1 MTEFTLSLA
10 GVPIRVSALYPT
22 TKRFCK
28 DYLSKESPALSISLS
43 QEDIEEEQRRSEL
56 QDVLDGVPKRSFSD
70 AYLET
75 LALYRKLAT
84 PLLEHNILIFHG
96 AAVVAD
102 GYVYLFTA
110 PSGTGKTTH
119 VRIWLDQIPSTYV
132 LNGDK
137 PLLKITNDGVWV
149 CGTPWQGKE
158 NMGRNE
164 IAPLKA
170 ICILERGESNQIK
183 AVSFSEALNVL
194 TQQVYKP
201 KDTILLLETLKLI
214 GRLSQTNLFH
224 LQCNMKSEAAWVSY
238 HGMVGH
244 SLLTTYDCH

>member
-22 TKRFCK
+22 TKQFCK
-28 DYLSKESPALSISLS
+28 DYLSKESPALSITLS
-43 QEDIEEEQRRSEL
+43 QEDIDEERRRSEL
-56 QDVLDGVPKRSFSD
+56 QDMLDGIPKRSFSD

-75 LALYRKLAT
+75 LALYRKLAA
-84 PLLEHNILIFHG
+84 PLLERNILIFHG

-102 GYVYLFTA
+102 GRVYLFTA

-119 VRIWLDQIPSTYV
+119 VRLWLDQIPGTYV

-137 PLLKITNDGVWV
+137 PLLKITDDEVRV

-164 IAPLKA
+164 ILPLKA
-170 ICILERGESNQIK
+170 ICLLERGESNQIK
-183 AVSFSEALNVL
+183 EVGFPEALKVL

-201 KDTILLLETLKLI
+201 SDTALLLKTLKLI
-214 GRLSQTNLFH
+214 GRLSQINMYR
-224 LQCNMKSEAAWVSY
+224 LQCNMDKEAAWVSY
-238 HGMVGH
+238 RGM
-244 SLLTTYDCH
+244 SM